1 MNEKMSSED
10 IQLVAFNII
19 LHSGNAKTKIH
30 EAFKSMRQANFTLAN
45 QHLEEANQEILE
57 AHKSQTELLQSYAN
71 GTKIE
76 MEIIMVHAQDHLMTT
91 MTMSEMAIEM
101 SYLYEKNHELSKK
114 IIG

>member
-1 MNEKMSSED
+1 
-10 IQLVAFNII
+10 
-19 LHSGNAKTKIH
+19 
-30 EAFKSMRQANFTLAN
+30 
-45 QHLEEANQEILE
+45 
-57 AHKSQTELLQSYAN
+57 
-71 GTKIE
+71 

>member
-1 MNEKMSSED
+1 MNEKMSSDD

-30 EAFKSMRQANFTLAN
+30 MAFKSMREADFNTTTQL
-45 QHLEEANQEILE
+45 LEEANQEILE

-71 GTKIE
+71 GTKID

-91 MTMSEMAIEM
+91 MTMREIAIEM
-101 SYLYEKNHELSKK
+101 SYLYKKNHELSNKLR
-114 IIG
+114 G

>member
-1 MNEKMSSED
+1 MNEKMSSDD

-30 EAFKSMRQANFTLAN
+30 MAFKSMREADFTTTTQL
-45 QHLEEANQEILE
+45 LEEANQEILE

-71 GTKIE
+71 GTKID

-91 MTMSEMAIEM
+91 MTMREIAIEM
-101 SYLYEKNHELSKK
+101 SYLYQKNHELSNKLR
-114 IIG
+114 G

>member
-1 MNEKMSSED
+1 MTDIMSSED
-10 IQLVAFNII
+10 IQITAFNII

-30 EAFKSMRQANFTLAN
+30 QAFTAMREAKFELAA
-45 QHLEEANQEILE
+45 QLLEDANQEILE

-91 MTMSEMAIEM
+91 MTLREVAIEM
-101 SYLYEKNHELSKK
+101 SHLYQQTHHLSLQSR
-114 IIG
+114 G

>member
-1 MNEKMSSED
+1 MNEKMSSDD

-76 MEIIMVHAQDHLMTT
+76 MEIIMVHAQDHLMNT
-91 MTMSEMAIEM
+91 MTLREIAIEM
-101 SYLYEKNHELSKK
+101 SHLYQQTYKLANE
-114 IIG
+114 

>member
-1 MNEKMSSED
+1 MSSDD

-30 EAFKSMRQANFTLAN
+30 MAFKSMREADFNTTTQL
-45 QHLEEANQEILE
+45 LEEANQEILE

-71 GTKIE
+71 GTKID

-91 MTMSEMAIEM
+91 MTMREIAIEM
-101 SYLYEKNHELSKK
+101 SYLYKKNHELSNKLR
-114 IIG
+114 G